1 MIRRL
6 FIANRGEIAVRVL
19 RTAQRLGITTIAGV
33 SAADRHSLVAKL
45 ADEVALIGP
54 APSSESYLNVGAV
67 TAAAVAARA
76 DAVHP
81 GYGFLSENASFAQ
94 ALATAGITFVG
105 PSLDSLAAMGDKL
118 RARSVAM
125 EAGLPVV
132 PGGEAATREQARQRA
147 AITGYPLLIK
157 AVAGG
162 GGRSMT
168 GGRGGRGG
176 GRCHPGPG

>member
-19 RTAQRLGITTIAGV
+19 RTARRLGITTIAGV

-54 APSSESYLNVGAV
+54 APSTESYLNVAAV
-67 TAAAVAARA
+67 TAAAVAAKA

-81 GYGFLSENASFAQ
+81 GYGFLSENAGFAK
-94 ALATAGITFVG
+94 ALADAGITFVG

-118 RARSVAM
+118 RARA
-125 EAGLPVV
+125 
-132 PGGEAATREQARQRA
+132 
-147 AITGYPLLIK
+147 
-157 AVAGG
+157 
-162 GGRSMT
+162 
-168 GGRGGRGG
+168 
-176 GRCHPGPG
+176 

>member
-67 TAAAVAARA
+67 TAAAVACPAA
-76 DAVHP
+76 GWTSVTW
-81 GYGFLSENASFAQ
+81 GGSASKASGVS
-94 ALATAGITFVG
+94 TR
-105 PSLDSLAAMGDKL
+105 PLAAN
-118 RARSVAM
+118 
-125 EAGLPVV
+125 PI
-132 PGGEAATREQARQRA
+132 ATSSTA
-147 AITGYPLLIK
+147 
-157 AVAGG
+157 
-162 GGRSMT
+162 S
-168 GGRGGRGG
+168 
-176 GRCHPGPG
+176 